1 MKKLKKKNVVAV
13 LAGVAVATAV
23 AASAAS
29 LGGLTTQWLGANSNV
44 VASPVT
50 GGVDVTWETSYDAG
64 LGYYVVSGFTL
75 ETAAADETLP
85 AGADVKLTLQVDG
98 DATEFAGVVDAD
110 GDVDLDATLPTI
122 AAHDVDGVSVVV
134 SGGGSAAADAT
145 RP

>member
-1 MKKLKKKNVVAV
+1 MKLRKKNVVAV

-44 VASPVT
+44 VQSPVT
-50 GGVDVTWETSYDAG
+50 GGLDVDWGTAYDAT

-75 ETAAADETLP
+75 EPTDAKETLP
-85 AGADVKLTLQVDG
+85 EGANVQLTLQLTDG
-98 DATEFAGVVDAD
+98 TTEFEGTIDDAGAVDFGA
-110 GDVDLDATLPTI
+110 AALPEI
-122 AAHDVDGVSVVV
+122 AAHDVEGVSVVV
-134 SGGGSAAADAT
+134 VGGGSATAGD